1 MKNLV
6 LSLVMTLALS
16 NISFSQQKSKMGLGM
31 SIGTTTFYADANMH
45 PKRLVFTSIYL
56 PIHISETFKV
66 EPEFGFTNYSMSY
79 DSDYESR
86 EISNT
91 GLKLG
96 MGLFRKKQVEQTQI
110 YYGVRLGIIRESEEY
125 SYSYSSE
132 YGDFSDSETEKI
144 TNKFIAPAFGA
155 EHFFS
160 PAFSFG
166 GETQFTYTIFDTGE
180 SDADFTSFDNSV
192 HLFLRWYW
200 N

>member
-1 MKNLV
+1 MKK
-6 LSLVMTLALS
+6 VMLAAILIFALS
-16 NISFSQQKSKMGLGM
+16 NISYSQQKSKVGLGM

-56 PIHISETFKV
+56 PIHISETAKV
-66 EPEFGFTNYSMSY
+66 EPEFGFTRYAYSY
-79 DSDYESR
+79 DGDYGSQEG
-86 EISNT
+86 SNT

-96 MGLFRKKQVEQTQI
+96 IGLFRKKQVEQTQI

-125 SYSYSSE
+125 SYNYNDDYYDDSGSE
-132 YGDFSDSETEKI
+132 SDKLTH
-144 TNKFIAPAFGA
+144 KFIAPSFGA

-166 GETQFTYTIFDTGE
+166 GETQFAYTIYDTNGG
-180 SDADFTSFDNSV
+180 DTDFSSFDNSV